1 MKKLMLLLLG
11 CSLATAGYAEHFRL
25 FAGPGFSRYDV
36 KVSEL
41 NSYYD
46 VGFTKSSKAGIFIG
60 GGIEGPLTKH
70 LFIELNALYFSK
82 GCHFDVFYFD
92 ELNQQTYPDREIGY
106 SLSGISIPLLLKA
119 KLMRESSPYLLGGIE
134 SSYIIAHKTEWHWPD
149 PWSTDPR
156 DQVLYEED
164 VIEPTSRLDF
174 GLIVGGGFEVKIH
187 RVFVFVEAR
196 YSFGILNILTG
207 GLDGW
212 LESIKTRSECILVG
226 IKI

>member
-1 MKKLMLLLLG
+1 MKRLMLLFLG
-11 CSLATAGYAEHFRL
+11 CSLATAAYAEHFRL
-25 FAGPGFSRYDV
+25 FGGPGFSRYDA
-36 KVSEL
+36 KVSTFYGDYMDPYSRVLE
-41 NSYYD
+41 D
-46 VGFTKSSKAGIFIG
+46 QFMKSSKPGIFIG
-60 GGIEGPLTKH
+60 GGIEGPLTNY

-82 GCHFDVFYFD
+82 GCLFDIFHYKKMSYK
-92 ELNQQTYPDREIGY
+92 LN
-106 SLSGISIPLLLKA
+106 GISIPLLLKA
-119 KLMRESSPYLLGGIE
+119 KLLRESSPYLLGGLE
-134 SSYIIAHKTEWHWPD
+134 CSYILAHKSEWHWQV

-174 GLIVGGGFEVKIH
+174 GLIVGGGFELKIH

-207 GLDGW
+207 ELDSW
-212 LESIKTRSECILVG
+212 LESIKTRSECILIG